1 MCRSEPSV
9 KRTPKQRVTSRR
21 LCVAEL
27 SRMGINVALFAPG
40 SASGRPPGV
49 PDSSSCESSPA
60 GELARD
66 LSLLPCTGPLTCK
79 VKYRRADMSRSQ
91 VAQCAAVEP
100 DESGEAGQ
108 GWGIHEGRIMTA
120 STGNVPGRI
129 FVSYRH
135 EDTAHPAGW
144 LYDRLA
150 DHFGIDQIF
159 KDIDAI
165 EPGDDLIEVITTAVG
180 SCDVLLALIGDRW
193 LTVTGQDGRRRLD
206 NPFDFVRLEIEAA
219 LSRDVRVIP
228 IVVDDAQ
235 MPRADE
241 LPPSLASLARRQALE
256 LSLTRFDTDTRR
268 LLQVLDQVV
277 AEAQEQARQE
287 AGATARRREQ
297 VERLAGQLREPKTG
311 PSTSPETG
319 PGTSSRGFRWP
330 RGARTREGRSIFISY
345 RRQLSE
351 SLALLIRKDLIEHRF
366 DAFMDFENLDS
377 GEFDRRILS
386 QIEAREH
393 FIVVLEPGSLDR
405 ISQDGDWLRR
415 EIAYALAHGRNVVP
429 VTKGFEFR
437 RDLVLPPDIA
447 RLPSF
452 NAVAVPPGYFDAAM
466 ERLRTRFLKMPSNPT
481 ARP

>member
-1 MCRSEPSV
+1 
-9 KRTPKQRVTSRR
+9 
-21 LCVAEL
+21 
-27 SRMGINVALFAPG
+27 
-40 SASGRPPGV
+40 
-49 PDSSSCESSPA
+49 
-60 GELARD
+60 
-66 LSLLPCTGPLTCK
+66 
-79 VKYRRADMSRSQ
+79 
-91 VAQCAAVEP
+91 
-100 DESGEAGQ
+100 
-108 GWGIHEGRIMTA
+108 MTA

-135 EDTAHPAGW
+135 EDTAYPAGW

-150 DHFGIDQIF
+150 DHFGIDHIF

-241 LPPSLASLARRQALE
+241 LPPSLASLAHRQALE
-256 LSLTRFDTDTRR
+256 LSPTRFDTDTRR

-297 VERLAGQLREPKTG
+297 VERLAGQLREPETG

-330 RGARTREGRSIFISY
+330 RGARAREGRSIFISY